1 MTGDGLARCQ
11 VGKVGCDTGEV
22 TWSTQRWQHLY
33 YFSFAVLVT
42 AFSIMD
48 SLGVLRYF
56 KGHLRQITTSL

>member
-1 MTGDGLARCQ
+1 MFHP
-11 VGKVGCDTGEV
+11 KVAALV
-22 TWSTQRWQHLY
+22 L
-33 YFSFAVLVT
+33 FLFAVLVT